1 MAYVSGEEQRPNL
14 CLFEQGMGKKHDR
27 QSLMLYRDP
36 QAAVFMN
43 RYPYANGHLLI
54 APSRHVGNLAEL
66 DDEEMLQLMRLTRDC
81 LAILRRHLHPD
92 GFNVGLNLGKAAG
105 AGVEDHLHY
114 HLVPRWQDD
123 HNFMTVLA
131 EVRTI
136 PEHIETTF
144 DRLLPSFQ
152 ALGAS

>member
-1 MAYVSGEEQRPNL
+1 MAYVSGEEQRPSG

-27 QSLMLYRDP
+27 QSLMLYRDA

-54 APSRHVGNLAEL
+54 APSRHVENLAEL
-66 DDEEMLQLMRLTRDC
+66 KDEEMLQLMRLTKDS
-81 LAILRRHLHPD
+81 LAILRRHLGPD

-105 AGVEDHLHY
+105 AGIDDHLHY

-136 PEHIETTF
+136 PEHIEATF

-152 ALGAS
+152 ALGAP